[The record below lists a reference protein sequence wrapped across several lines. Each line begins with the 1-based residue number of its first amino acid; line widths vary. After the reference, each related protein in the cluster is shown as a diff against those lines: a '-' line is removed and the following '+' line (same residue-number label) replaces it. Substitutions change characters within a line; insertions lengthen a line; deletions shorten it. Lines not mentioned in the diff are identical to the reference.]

1 MNKSDQN
8 NYFRHGLYLKPVISD
23 LNLNLFLTSFFLI
36 TWLKF
41 KIKNLSVPMEKIL
54 PKQSQKPLDIS
65 RIYHRFI
72 WINIGQSTNK
82 GTSSS
87 SLISLTV
94 ILICHLRKQH
104 NLKSVVLSRHNRTK
118 GRFKKNKARLIFRKT
133 NNYCPC
139 AYEGERN
146 VRFSENLACLV
157 FLKHPSWDSPFCLIT
172 DEVYIR
178 RAQVFQPH
186 NWVSQLTSHHY
197 PVSTQVAWLAPLNAL
212 VSPLYVGLH
221 DIKYSTEIRSDTFQ
235 LKLNIF
241 CKYYLLQISATEPAK
256 YLLPKKSQT

>member
-1 MNKSDQN
+1 MIIFLEQIFSSKSNNSNHEKIVTLTDSLTDKNKVNKSDQN

-104 NLKSVVLSRHNRTK
+104 NLKSVVLSRHNRAK
-118 GRFKKNKARLIFRKT
+118 GRFKKT
-133 NNYCPC
+133 
-139 AYEGERN
+139 
-146 VRFSENLACLV
+146 
-157 FLKHPSWDSPFCLIT
+157 KH
-172 DEVYIR
+172 V
-178 RAQVFQPH
+178 
-186 NWVSQLTSHHY
+186 
-197 PVSTQVAWLAPLNAL
+197 
-212 VSPLYVGLH
+212 
-221 DIKYSTEIRSDTFQ
+221 
-235 LKLNIF
+235 
-241 CKYYLLQISATEPAK
+241 
-256 YLLPKKSQT
+256 